1 MSVTPPASRD
11 GTPGKRRVRFDRT
24 ALVHAGLVAFAIALV
39 GKAAKVQLWE
49 GKQWAE
55 RADRQH
61 FANAASTA
69 PRGAILDSRGVTL
82 VESREL
88 LQLRIAPRQLKDRKA
103 LRRALA
109 KAGVP
114 AAWTARAVDARRA
127 WVELPGRYLPT
138 DVAPALAMRGV
149 YPQPVGER
157 VSVASD
163 GLRRVVGR
171 LGADGKATDGVEL
184 ALDSVL
190 RGDIGTA
197 TVLKDARGRSFASP
211 SAKGTAARPGNTVTL
226 TINATLQ
233 GICER
238 ALGDAVLNLGAEG
251 GDVVVLDPN
260 DGAVLAMASRRQDP
274 RSTASTAL
282 TEPFEPGS
290 TLKPFIAASLLAR
303 GRARAD
309 EVVNTYNGTYVHDG
323 RTITDE
329 HKAPRMTLAEVLANS
344 SNIGIV
350 QFASRLNAREEY
362 ETLRDVGLGT
372 PTGVPYPSEA
382 AGTLR
387 EPAKWSK
394 QSAAS
399 LAMGYEVAVTPM
411 QLATAYASIANGGE
425 LLQPALIKD
434 VRAADGTVLYHH
446 ERRVVRRV
454 MPENVARQLRTM
466 LVATVEKGTAVDA
479 DMSVF
484 DVAGKTGTAR
494 RTRKGQGYGAH
505 SYTASFVGLFP
516 ADAPQYVILV
526 KIDNPSS
533 TIFGGKAAAPVS
545 RVVLEAAIAARDAA
559 LDRGAL
565 AAREKVRTLAD
576 TSRAAKAEGVAAV
589 VAPRERTDTATPPF
603 VVNLAQRAV
612 PRPVPQPPRAVPDVH
627 GLPLRQ
633 AVFALH
639 QAGFR
644 VQLVRTSTPGSWPA
658 AGAEARPGTI
668 VKLFYAE

>member
-1 MSVTPPASRD
+1 MSVTPPAARD
-11 GTPGKRRVRFDRT
+11 GTPGKRRPRFDRT
-24 ALVHAGLVAFAIALV
+24 ALVHAGLVVFALALV
-39 GKAAKVQLWE
+39 FKAAKVQLWE
-49 GKQWAE
+49 GKMWAA

-61 FANAASTA
+61 FANAANTA
-69 PRGAILDSRGVTL
+69 PRGPILDGRGVTL

-88 LQLRIAPRQLKDRKA
+88 LQLRVAPRQLRDRKA
-103 LRRALA
+103 LRKALGR
-109 KAGVP
+109 AGVN
-114 AAWTARAVDARRA
+114 AQWTARAVDTKRA
-127 WVELPGRYLPT
+127 WVELPGRFLPT
-138 DVAPALAMRGV
+138 DVAPVLAMRGV
-149 YPQPVGER
+149 YPQAVGER
-157 VSVASD
+157 VSIASD

-171 LGADGKATDGVEL
+171 LGADGNPVDGVEL

-190 RGDIGTA
+190 RGEIGTA
-197 TVLKDARGRSFASP
+197 TVLKDAHGRRFASP
-211 SAKGTAARPGNTVTL
+211 SAKGTAATPGNTVML

-251 GDVVVLDPN
+251 GDVVVLDPH

-290 TLKPFIAASLLAR
+290 TLKPFFAAALLAR

-309 EVVNTYNGTYVHDG
+309 EVMNTHNGTYVLDG

-329 HKAPRMTLAEVLANS
+329 HKAPQMTLAEVLANS

-350 QFASRLNAREEY
+350 QFAARLSAREEY
-362 ETLRDVGLGT
+362 ETLRDIGLGT
-372 PTGVPYPSEA
+372 PTLVSYPSEA

-387 EPAKWSK
+387 EPDRWSK

-411 QLATAYASIANGGE
+411 QLAAAYASIANGGE
-425 LLQPALIKD
+425 LLQPALIKE
-434 VRAADGTVLYHH
+434 VRDADGTVLYEH

-454 MPENVARQLRTM
+454 MPETVARQLRTM
-466 LVATVEKGTAVDA
+466 LAATVENGTAVDA

-494 RTRKGQGYGAH
+494 RTRKGQGYTAH
-505 SYTASFVGLFP
+505 SYTASFVGMFP

-559 LDRGAL
+559 LDRGEL
-565 AAREKVRTLAD
+565 AAREKVRPLTD
-576 TSRAAKAEGVAAV
+576 TSRSRSESTLAAT
-589 VAPRERTDTATPPF
+589 PRERTDTATPPF
-603 VVNLAQRAV
+603 VVNLAQKPVARRA
-612 PRPVPQPPRAVPDVH
+612 PMLPRAVPDVH

-644 VQLVRTSTPGSWPA
+644 VQLVRTGSPGSWPA
-658 AGAEARPGTI
+658 AGTSARPGSV
-668 VKLFYAE
+668 VKLFYAG